1 MYWELLPFAKECGVK
16 IATENM
22 WGWDDTLDQSSFA
35 ACATSESFL
44 EHLELVNDDHFV
56 ACLDLGHAEMRG
68 SGSGAANMIRALG
81 HHLQALHIHDN
92 DQWKDSHMPPFTM
105 NIDFAEIVK
114 ALKEIN
120 YTGDLT
126 LEADAYLPKY
136 YNNAENIFEGI
147 QNMADSAKR
156 LAGMF

>member
-1 MYWELLPFAKECGVK
+1 
-16 IATENM
+16 
-22 WGWDDTLDQSSFA
+22 
-35 ACATSESFL
+35 
-44 EHLELVNDDHFV
+44 
-56 ACLDLGHAEMRG
+56 
-68 SGSGAANMIRALG
+68 
-81 HHLQALHIHDN
+81 
-92 DQWKDSHMPPFTM
+92 M
-105 NIDFAEIVK
+105 NIDFTSVIN

-136 YNNAENIFEGI
+136 YNNPENIFEGI